1 MSSEGD
7 DSFGLGVGNKCV
19 TLAESNARWLEAYRL
34 EEAGIRGAL
43 GDLALDIQ
51 HIGSTS
57 IPSIKAKPIIDIA
70 VGLRRLDDG
79 LACIKPMEAIGYC
92 YAGTDLVPDDHIFG
106 RDIEGQT
113 RTHLVHVVELGGA
126 NWNHFI
132 LFREKL
138 RANPDIAEAYE
149 ALKIGLAAQYA
160 DNRAAYT
167 ASKKDFIGK
176 VLANDSPV

>member
-1 MSSEGD
+1 MSSESGKN
-7 DSFGLGVGNKCV
+7 FGLGVGNKCV
-19 TLAESNARWLEAYRL
+19 TLAAPNARWHEAYTLEA
-34 EEAGIRGAL
+34 ETIRKAL

-70 VGLRRLDDG
+70 VGVRRFDDG
-79 LACIKPMEAIGYC
+79 LVCIKPMEEIGYC

-106 RDIEGQT
+106 RDVEGQT

-132 LFREKL
+132 LFRNKL
-138 RANPDIAEAYE
+138 RADPHIAQAYE
-149 ALKIGLAAQYA
+149 ALKIDLAAKYA
-160 DNRAAYT
+160 NNRAAYT
-167 ASKKDFIGK
+167 ASKKDFIEK
-176 VLANDSPV
+176 VLAVSGD

>member
-1 MSSEGD
+1 MSSESD

-70 VGLRRLDDG
+70 VGVRRFDDG
-79 LACIKPMEAIGYC
+79 LACIQPMEAIGYD
-92 YAGTDLVPDDHIFG
+92 YAGTDIVPDDHIFG
-106 RDIEGQT
+106 RGVKGET
-113 RTHLVHVVELGGA
+113 RTHLVHIVEYNGI
-126 NWNHFI
+126 NWNRWL
-132 LFREKL
+132 LFRGRL
-138 RANPDIAEAYE
+138 RANPDLALAYE
-149 ALKIGLAAQYA
+149 MLKIDLAGKYA

-167 ASKKDFIGK
+167 QAKRAFIDK
-176 VLANDSPV
+176 VLAADDPI

>member
-19 TLAESNARWLEAYRL
+19 TLAESNARWNEAYRL
-34 EEAGIRGAL
+34 EEAGIRRAL

-70 VGLRRLDDG
+70 VGVRRFEDG
-79 LACIKPMEAIGYC
+79 LACIPLMEKIGYD
-92 YAGTDLVPDDHIFG
+92 YAGTDIVPDDHIFG
-106 RDIEGQT
+106 RGVKGET
-113 RTHLVHVVELGGA
+113 RTHLVHIVEYNSP
-126 NWNHFI
+126 NWNQWI
-132 LFREKL
+132 LFRDKL
-138 RANPDIAEAYE
+138 RANPDLALAYE
-149 ALKIGLAAQYA
+149 MLKIDLAGKYA

-167 ASKKDFIGK
+167 ASKKDFIEK
-176 VLANDSPV
+176 VLAVYGD